1 MHFERPL
8 LEGRLVRRYK
18 RFLADIEL
26 PGRGEIVAHCPNP
39 GSMATCAAEGGRVW
53 VSESDNPTRKLRYT
67 WELADTGG
75 AMVMIHTGRA
85 NTIAVE
91 GIEAGVVAELRG
103 YQRLRRE
110 VKCGKRSRIDVLLE
124 RGDERCYVEIK
135 SVTLGLGGQVSA
147 FPDAVTARGKRHLEE
162 LIRIVETGDRGVLLF
177 CCGRDPSREVR
188 PADHIDP
195 AYGEALRRALAA
207 GVEVLAYRCEVS
219 PAGVW
224 LRERVPLVIPRLRSR
239 GLGVPGRLS

>member
-1 MHFERPL
+1 MVFERPL
-8 LEGRLVRRYK
+8 VEGRLRRRYK

-26 PGRGEIVAHCPNP
+26 PEQGVVVAHCPNP
-39 GSMATCAAEGGRVW
+39 GSMATCADEGGRVW
-53 VSESDNPTRKLRYT
+53 VSESDNPGRKLRYT
-67 WELADTGG
+67 WELAEVGE

-85 NTIAVE
+85 NAIAVE
-91 GIEAGVVAELRG
+91 GIEAGVINELQG
-103 YQRLRRE
+103 YERLRRE
-110 VKCGKRSRIDVLLE
+110 VRCGERSRIDVLLE

-135 SVTLGLGGQVSA
+135 SVTLGLGDQISA

-162 LIRIVETGDRGVLLF
+162 LIRVVEAGDRGVLLF

-195 AYGEALRRALAA
+195 AYGQALRRAIAA
-207 GVEVLAYRCEVS
+207 GVEVLAYRCDVS

-224 LRERVPLVIPRLRSR
+224 LRERLPLVISPA
-239 GLGVPGRLS
+239 